1 MFVCVRKTE
10 RQRKKTKETTS
21 KTYEDFRRVLPLPL
35 DLDPDEGRGELVE
48 PLEEEEEEEDL
59 VFFDESFSGS

>member
-1 MFVCVRKTE
+1 MRE
-10 RQRKKTKETTS
+10 RREKR
-21 KTYEDFRRVLPLPL
+21 TYEDFRRVLPPL
-35 DLDPDEGRGELVE
+35 DFDPDEDEGGRGELVE